1 MAQACPASSMFWLI
15 SASNFDLFPL
25 LFFLSLFFLC
35 FTKRVTV
42 TVLHDICIKNRWY
55 KHKYL
60 QARAT
65 YFTWIVMWNKQ
76 SELHY
81 FSLRI
86 WKSEFLTIMCSSDC
100 MMGFPC
106 LAFLCPKHKNF
117 TKNWTKKR
125 FFRKSCSKVLNEP
138 CVQ

>member
-86 WKSEFLTIMCSSDC
+86 WKSEFLTIMCSSDT
-100 MMGFPC
+100 
-106 LAFLCPKHKNF
+106 AWWVFLVWHFSVQN
-117 TKNWTKKR
+117 TKILRRIEQKKD
-125 FFRKSCSKVLNEP
+125 FLESH
-138 CVQ
+138 VQKF